1 MNYTMRPRDG
11 LPALS
16 GIVVT
21 ALLTLA
27 APGRPASSDPSPGPT
42 LAREDT
48 MHTSVPEV
56 VVHAPRVTLDEILD
70 RIARGERRRDSLL
83 VDEAFVATFRLMH
96 AKDDRS
102 PSTLLDETV
111 SQVYKKKPRLVRTLV
126 LRHTRGDL
134 DQGRKPRARVAVNFR
149 SDMSEEI
156 VNNAFRPDM
165 RRRYRYR
172 IVGRDILGDHVV
184 YRIRFEP
191 KSLLDPTLPSGLVWV
206 DTNDFV
212 ILRQELQYDR
222 SPVPLF
228 VRDID
233 RVVIERRRVGDFWV
247 LGRVLMRADL
257 TVPLPRLGKH
267 IEMAMLFDQYALN
280 RGLPDSLFTP
290 VARP

>member
-1 MNYTMRPRDG
+1 
-11 LPALS
+11 
-16 GIVVT
+16 
-21 ALLTLA
+21 
-27 APGRPASSDPSPGPT
+27 
-42 LAREDT
+42 
-48 MHTSVPEV
+48 
-56 VVHAPRVTLDEILD
+56 
-70 RIARGERRRDSLL
+70 
-83 VDEAFVATFRLMH
+83 
-96 AKDDRS
+96 
-102 PSTLLDETV
+102 
-111 SQVYKKKPRLVRTLV
+111 VRTLV

-134 DQGRKPRARVAVNFR
+134 DDGRKPRAKVQVNFR

-156 VNNAFRPDM
+156 VNNAFRPEM
-165 RRRYRYR
+165 RRQYRYR

-184 YRIRFEP
+184 YRIAFEP

-212 ILRQELQYDR
+212 ILRQELEFGR
-222 SPVPLF
+222 SPIPLL

-257 TVPLPRLGKH
+257 TIPMPRLGKR

-290 VARP
+290 AVRP